1 MSILNLKRLVAL
13 TLAALS
19 LSSVHAEPHCPGNV
33 NSLPLRLLQHSQI
46 VVPVTINHAGPYD
59 FLVDTGAQVM
69 TVDPALAAQLHLKTQ
84 GTAGVTGVGVYAR
97 EPLAQL
103 ESVEAGSHTV
113 ENVLAVIQNL
123 GQTALADHRVR
134 GVLGGNFL
142 EHFDLLID
150 YSHSIVCLDDSGE
163 MARKVKGVPI
173 PFSSQAGPQGSAPAP
188 QKLIV
193 SAHVPGIE
201 KRMLHM
207 QLDSGINS
215 PLLYGAGEDLKPGQ
229 IAGPPLRS
237 RGTDGS
243 EHAFAVLASQDVQ
256 VGPHSLRQ
264 IQFVMPMNTD
274 KNSAKV
280 DVDGLLPTMLFQRI
294 YVNYADHYVVLESW

>member
-1 MSILNLKRLVAL
+1 MSILKWLVAL
-13 TLAALS
+13 SFTAVMLPAIQ
-19 LSSVHAEPHCPGNV
+19 AEPHCPGNV
-33 NSLPLRLLQHSQI
+33 NSLPLRLVQRSQI
-46 VVPVTINHAGPYD
+46 VVPVTINHAGPFD
-59 FLVDTGAQVM
+59 FMVDTGAQVT
-69 TVDPALAAQLHLKTQ
+69 TVDPALAAALHLKPQ
-84 GTAGVTGVGVYAR
+84 GTAGVVGVGVYAR
-97 EPLAQL
+97 APLTEL
-103 ESVEAGSHTV
+103 DTVEAGSHLV
-113 ENVLAVIQNL
+113 KKVLAVIQDL
-123 GQTALADHRVR
+123 GQTALADRKVR
-134 GVLGGNFL
+134 GVLAANFL

-150 YSHSIVCLDDSGE
+150 YSHSIVCLDDSAE
-163 MARKVKGVPI
+163 MGKKVKGERI
-173 PFSSQAGPQGSAPAP
+173 PFSAREGEQGSAPAP

-193 SAHVPGIE
+193 LAHLPGIE
-201 KRMLHM
+201 KRMLRL

-229 IAGPPLRS
+229 MVGAPLRG

-264 IQFVMPMNTD
+264 IQFVMPMNTG
-274 KNSAKV
+274 KNSPKA